1 MSEDFVECSL
11 YAKGL
16 PFLCLI
22 DLVLTCGP
30 SSDLLKT
37 GNFVESKA
45 VYIYTPLFNV
55 FP

>member
-1 MSEDFVECSL
+1 MQSTCQTKVCHFCV
-11 YAKGL
+11 
-16 PFLCLI
+16 LI
-22 DLVLTCGP
+22 DFFLTCGQ

-45 VYIYTPLFNV
+45 VYIYTSLFNV